1 MLRLHALSFALV
13 GIAASAGTSAQARA
27 QDGGS
32 DDGQEARA
40 DWRLTDTRKGFC
52 IQLLLD
58 PAKLSE
64 LPDGVRLITAYSYK
78 ELHPVLRGVVTAQPE
93 YKSWSPSA
101 LCFYYLTRV
110 AGASKPIGGEKNP
123 DQGPVLGIWTVAG
136 QTNGSG
142 PGNIVLDLRSNDGD
156 LRDAADDVGLD
167 LENLSSS
174 SGAVPREDG
183 PPRPEERRY
192 QIRFGKTLLV
202 WDGRGGEDTTR
213 TPPPVTWH
221 WQAPG
226 SNRRWISGEL
236 TLKPATSIPMVGSL
250 RVEGKDAMARAL
262 QASPIRYVG
271 PSYEGGEGELRLR

>member
-1 MLRLHALSFALV
+1 MLRPHALSIALV
-13 GIAASAGTSAQARA
+13 GIVASAEIPAEARA
-27 QDGGS
+27 QGGS
-32 DDGQEARA
+32 DADQAATA
-40 DWRLTDTRKGFC
+40 DWRLAGTRKGFC

-58 PAKLSE
+58 PAMLRD
-64 LPDGVRLITAYSYK
+64 LPDGVSLISAENYK
-78 ELHPVLRGVVTAQPE
+78 ELHPVLRGVVNSQPE

-110 AGASKPIGGEKNP
+110 VGASKAVGGEKSP
-123 DQGPVLGIWTVAG
+123 DKDPVLGIWTVAG

-142 PGNIVLDLRSNDGD
+142 PGNVVLDLRSNDDD
-156 LRDAADDVGLD
+156 LRDIADDAGLD
-167 LENLSSS
+167 LESLSSTV
-174 SGAVPREDG
+174 GAILHEDG
-183 PPRPEERRY
+183 SAREGERRY

-213 TPPPVTWH
+213 TPPAVTWH

-226 SNRRWISGEL
+226 PKQRWITGEL
-236 TLKPATSIPMVGSL
+236 TLKPATSAPMLGSL

-271 PSYEGGEGELRLR
+271 PSYEGGEGELRLH